1 MEQGSSQETHT
12 PECEMST
19 ECDVGKLI
27 EDLVT
32 AQWQVKDAVKDVD
45 SQWDY
50 WKLFNDIVDLLACTN
65 EGGESA

>member
-1 MEQGSSQETHT
+1 MW
-12 PECEMST
+12 
-19 ECDVGKLI
+19 DVYGMRCWEA

-32 AQWQVKDAVKDVD
+32 VQWQVKDAVKDVD